1 MTKVTIIEPEQKK
14 MIPFRNGEHGKWY
27 KIVKYEPNPWLVGE
41 IGIFLSKS
49 QTGSDYLV
57 TPDGTCYS
65 HSYIF
70 IEELSEVTVTVRNK
84 YDPIRLH

>member
-1 MTKVTIIEPEQKK
+1 MTKVTVIKPEQKNMTPLSEGK
-14 MIPFRNGEHGKWY
+14 HGKWY
-27 KIVKYEPNPWLVGE
+27 KIVKYEPNPRHVGQ

-49 QTGSDYLV
+49 KTGSGYNYLV

-70 IEELSEVTVTVRNK
+70 IEELSEVTVTVK
-84 YDPIRLH
+84 E